1 MDRRSQYNPPPL
13 RPDNPERYPVSMA
26 TPELPLPNLLGFI
39 ADEDKE
45 FQASLARDRT
55 DITLWDQVQGFYEA
69 ALAEVKV
76 HENEIPIFQVL
87 TFSHYHFLTAAAA
100 LMRCHLS
107 EMFGAVRIAIDAALI
122 GAQIIADRG
131 SQIAWVKREK
141 PFDNLARHYGNLIKD
156 KKPLPHALVPELL
169 ALHKKLSGIS
179 SHADIGTFVHR
190 TTITKETYGHRIFV
204 KYFQCSD
211 NARQRRIHALTLAH
225 AFVMIL
231 DVFSDFLVDEQKSVP
246 PQWRLDLRVFGA
258 GIEREHKALKAIL
271 GEP

>member
-1 MDRRSQYNPPPL
+1 MT
-13 RPDNPERYPVSMA
+13 
-26 TPELPLPNLLGFI
+26 TPEPPLPNLLGFI
-39 ADEDKE
+39 ADENKE
-45 FQASLARDRT
+45 FQSSLARDRA
-55 DITLWDQVQGFYEA
+55 DITLWDQIQGFYEA
-69 ALAEVKV
+69 ALGEVKV

-87 TFSHYHFLTAAAA
+87 TFSHYHFLTAMAA

-141 PFDNLARHYGNLIKD
+141 PFDNLARYYGNLIRD

-169 ALHKKLSGIS
+169 ALHKRLSGIS
-179 SHADIGTFVHR
+179 SHADVGTFVHR
-190 TTITKETYGHRIFV
+190 TTITKESYGRRIFL

-211 NARQRRIHALTLAH
+211 DARQRRIHALILAH

-246 PQWRLDLRVFGA
+246 LQWRIDLRAFGA
-258 GIEREHKALKAIL
+258 GIEREHDVLKAISS
-271 GEP
+271 EPQDGA